1 MNLNDIIDNYL
12 LGKIT
17 FDDVYEEFN
26 KLIYQ
31 RIKEEVKIYGID

>member
-1 MNLNDIIDNYL
+1 MDKIINDYL

-31 RIKEEVKIYGID
+31 IVKREVEKWN

>member
-1 MNLNDIIDNYL
+1 MNMDKIINDYL

-31 RIKEEVKIYGID
+31 IVKREVEKWN

>member
-1 MNLNDIIDNYL
+1 MMNINGIVENYL

-31 RIKEEVKIYGID
+31 IVKGEVEKWN